1 MDIDAKQ
8 RNKILLLLFVGV
20 LMGALDIAIVG
31 PAFPAIQA
39 EFAVDSRRMAWIFNI
54 YVLVSLIS
62 TPLMAKL
69 SDRFGRRSIYILD
82 VALFVSGS
90 LVVASARSY
99 PVMIL
104 GRALQAVG
112 SGGILPVAAAVI
124 GDTFPAEK
132 RGGALGLIGAVFGMA
147 FLIGPVLAG
156 FILKYASWHWLFLIN
171 LPIGLIL
178 MIGAARMLPATRP
191 TQRKPFDFKGVM
203 LLSLVLGPLALGI
216 TGLDRNLPLM
226 GMGEPLIGGAIMFAL
241 VLIPLFWATEKRA
254 ADPVLQP
261 RLFSS
266 RQMNIAGLLS
276 IGTGMAETS
285 GVFLPSLA
293 VAGMGMTAHEASFW
307 MIPTVIALMIGSPL
321 AGRLL
326 DRIGSKI
333 VVQAGLLLTAVGFF
347 MFGIAGTNMVFF
359 VLGQVLS
366 GFGLAALLGAPLRYV
381 VLNEAGAE
389 QRGAAQG
396 LLSVMLSMGQL
407 SGAALVGAIAAS
419 FAPDD
424 PRGFMQGFLLIGGV
438 MALMTMLALGL
449 KNRAAE
455 RTASAAV
462 SA

>member
-1 MDIDAKQ
+1 MAPHSH
-8 RNKILLLLFVGV
+8 RLSPLLL
-20 LMGALDIAIVG
+20 AL
-31 PAFPAIQA
+31 
-39 EFAVDSRRMAWIFNI
+39 
-54 YVLVSLIS
+54 
-62 TPLMAKL
+62 
-69 SDRFGRRSIYILD
+69 
-82 VALFVSGS
+82 
-90 LVVASARSY
+90 
-99 PVMIL
+99 
-104 GRALQAVG
+104 
-112 SGGILPVAAAVI
+112 
-124 GDTFPAEK
+124 
-132 RGGALGLIGAVFGMA
+132 
-147 FLIGPVLAG
+147 
-156 FILKYASWHWLFLIN
+156 
-171 LPIGLIL
+171 
-178 MIGAARMLPATRP
+178 
-191 TQRKPFDFKGVM
+191 
-203 LLSLVLGPLALGI
+203 
-216 TGLDRNLPLM
+216 
-226 GMGEPLIGGAIMFAL
+226 
-241 VLIPLFWATEKRA
+241 
-254 ADPVLQP
+254 
-261 RLFSS
+261 
-266 RQMNIAGLLS
+266 AGLLS

-347 MFGIAGTNMVFF
+347 MFGIAGTNMTWF

-424 PRGFMQGFLLIGGV
+424 PRGFMQGFMLIGGV